1 MWGGDGMLTE
11 ITIYGYCVTIV
22 GDVFLQSQNTI
33 GNMTTKNYVAAI
45 YAVVSLLV
53 AAPVVAQNADS
64 TAQKNSRLT
73 VGGYGE
79 AVFSRHFYSD
89 NVFRYS
95 HADRYTDAPAYSRVD
110 IPHAVIM
117 LGYDFG
123 HGWTMGTEIEF
134 EHGGIEAAVEKE
146 TEETGEFEQEIERG
160 GEVAL
165 EQFWLQKSFGKH
177 LNIRAGHIVVPVG
190 MTNNGH
196 LPTQFFTVYRPEG
209 ENTIMPC
216 TWHETGVSVWGQ
228 AGVWRYEVQ
237 LIPAL
242 NSNLFNDAGW
252 VHNGS
257 ASPYE
262 FRPANSLAG
271 AARVD
276 WTGVPGLRM
285 SLSGYAGNTFNND
298 ITTTVY
304 SETSRYYG
312 AKGTLLIGAFDFDY
326 KTRLL
331 RVRGNVD
338 YGHLGDASLISTR
351 NKNQTTMTGNPYPHT
366 AVGESAWAAGLE
378 TGIDLL
384 AFAGCRHDCGK
395 LFLFARYDHYDSF
408 VPADGWTDIPWAER
422 QVLSAGVNYYPLPQI
437 AVKAEGGI
445 RLLAEQYNNEPYVA
459 VGITWAGFFK

>member
-1 MWGGDGMLTE
+1 M
-11 ITIYGYCVTIV
+11 
-22 GDVFLQSQNTI
+22 FLC
-33 GNMTTKNYVAAI
+33 
-45 YAVVSLLV
+45 LLV
-53 AAPVVAQNADS
+53 GTLA
-64 TAQKNSRLT
+64 TAQTDTLSTKSRLIL
-73 VGGYGE
+73 GGYGE

-95 HADRYTDAPAYSRVD
+95 HADRYKDAPAYSRLD
-110 IPHAVIM
+110 LPHAVIM

-123 HGWTMGTEIEF
+123 HGWSIGTEIEF

-165 EQFWLQKSFGKH
+165 EQFWVQKSFNKH
-177 LNIRAGHIVVPVG
+177 LNVRAGHIVVPVG
-190 MTNNGH
+190 MTNANH
-196 LPTQFFTVYRPEG
+196 LPTQFFGLYRPEG

-216 TWHETGVSVWGQ
+216 TWHETGVSLWGK
-228 AGVWRYEVQ
+228 AGNWRYEVQ
-237 LIPAL
+237 MLPAL

-276 WTGVPGLRM
+276 WSGIKGLRL
-285 SLSGYAGNTFNND
+285 SLSGYIGNTFSND

-304 SETSRYYG
+304 PETSRYYG
-312 AKGTLLIGAFDFDY
+312 ATGTLMIGCFDFAY
-326 KTRLL
+326 KNRWLT
-331 RVRGNVD
+331 VRGNVD

-366 AVGESAWAAGLE
+366 AVGESAWDASIEAGV
-378 TGIDLL
+378 DLL
-384 AFAGCRHDCGK
+384 SLWGNHPQK
-395 LFLFARYDHYDSF
+395 LWFFGRYDHYDSF
-408 VPADGWTDIPWAER
+408 VPADGWTDVEWAER
-422 QVLSAGVNYYPLPQI
+422 QVVSVGVNYYPLPEI
-437 AVKAEGGI
+437 AIKAEGGV
-445 RLLAEQYNNEPYVA
+445 RLLASQYNNEPYCAIGV
-459 VGITWAGFFK
+459 TWAGFFKL

>member
-1 MWGGDGMLTE
+1 MICDMRLTKSVLILCAISALVCE
-11 ITIYGYCVTIV
+11 ASVLG
-22 GDVFLQSQNTI
+22 QND
-33 GNMTTKNYVAAI
+33 TTATK
-45 YAVVSLLV
+45 
-53 AAPVVAQNADS
+53 
-64 TAQKNSRLT
+64 SRLT

-95 HADRYTDAPAYSRVD
+95 HADRYKEAPAYSRLD
-110 IPHAVIM
+110 LPHAVIM

-123 HGWTMGTEIEF
+123 HGWSIGTEIEF

-165 EQFWLQKSFGKH
+165 EQFWVQKSFGKAF
-177 LNIRAGHIVVPVG
+177 NIRAGHIVVPVG
-190 MTNNGH
+190 MTNANH
-196 LPTQFFTVYRPEG
+196 LPTQFFGLYRPEG

-216 TWHETGVSVWGQ
+216 TWHETGVSLWGK
-228 AGVWRYEVQ
+228 AGSWRYEVQ
-237 LIPAL
+237 LLPAL

-276 WTGVPGLRM
+276 WTGVQGLRL
-285 SLSGYAGNTFNND
+285 SLSGYIGNTFNND

-304 SETSRYYG
+304 PETSRYYG
-312 AKGTLLIGAFDFDY
+312 ATGTLLIGCFDFAY
-326 KTRLL
+326 KNHWLT
-331 RVRGNVD
+331 VRGNVD

-351 NKNQTTMTGNPYPHT
+351 NKNQTTMTGNPYPHS
-366 AVGESAWAAGLE
+366 AVGESAWDAAIEAGVNV
-378 TGIDLL
+378 L
-384 AFAGCRHDCGK
+384 AWSKTTAK
-395 LFLFARYDHYDSF
+395 LYLFGRYDHYDSF
-408 VPADGWTDIPWAER
+408 VPAEGWTDVEWAER
-422 QVLSAGVNYYPLPQI
+422 QVVSGGVNYYPLPEI
-437 AVKAEGGI
+437 AIKAEGGI
-445 RLLAEQYNNEPYVA
+445 RLLPSQYNNEPYFA
-459 VGITWAGFFK
+459 LGITWAGFFKN

>member
-1 MWGGDGMLTE
+1 MICDMRLTKSILILCAISALACE
-11 ITIYGYCVTIV
+11 ASVLG
-22 GDVFLQSQNTI
+22 QND
-33 GNMTTKNYVAAI
+33 TTAA
-45 YAVVSLLV
+45 
-53 AAPVVAQNADS
+53 
-64 TAQKNSRLT
+64 KSRLT

-95 HADRYTDAPAYSRVD
+95 HADRYKEAPAYSRLD
-110 IPHAVIM
+110 LPHAVIM

-123 HGWTMGTEIEF
+123 HGWSIGTEIEF

-146 TEETGEFEQEIERG
+146 TEETGEFEQELERG

-165 EQFWLQKSFGKH
+165 EQFWVQKSFGKAF
-177 LNIRAGHIVVPVG
+177 NIRAGHIVVPVG
-190 MTNNGH
+190 MTNANH
-196 LPTQFFTVYRPEG
+196 LPTQFFGLYRPEG

-216 TWHETGVSVWGQ
+216 TWHETGVSLWGK
-228 AGVWRYEVQ
+228 AGSWRYEVQ
-237 LIPAL
+237 LLPAL

-276 WTGVPGLRM
+276 WTGVQGLRL
-285 SLSGYAGNTFNND
+285 SLSGYIGNTFNND

-304 SETSRYYG
+304 PETSRYYG
-312 AKGTLLIGAFDFDY
+312 ATGTLLIGCFDFAY
-326 KTRLL
+326 KNRWLT
-331 RVRGNVD
+331 VRGNMD

-366 AVGESAWAAGLE
+366 AVGESAWDAAIEAGVNV
-378 TGIDLL
+378 L
-384 AFAGCRHDCGK
+384 AWSKTTAK
-395 LFLFARYDHYDSF
+395 LYLFGRYDHYDSF
-408 VPADGWTDIPWAER
+408 VPAEGWTDVEWAER
-422 QVLSAGVNYYPLPQI
+422 QVVSAGVNYYPLPEI
-437 AVKAEGGI
+437 AIKAEGGV
-445 RLLAEQYNNEPYVA
+445 RLLASQYNNEPYFA
-459 VGITWAGFFK
+459 LGITWAGFFKN